1 MGIEATLE
9 TLERD
14 PVFDIEVAKFKSKD
28 GSLTLSLE
36 LPRDLIDL
44 KKGSKVL
51 IDLGEEGE
59 GDLVMKGVVYKV
71 DEGEKKIEISFH
83 GLWMRI
89 SYKKNPFDL
98 EEGKEVYLV
107 MKLPKK

>member
-14 PVFDIEVAKFKSKD
+14 PVFDIDVAKFKSKD
-28 GSLTLSLE
+28 GSVIFTLE
-36 LPRDLIDL
+36 LPKDLVKL
-44 KKGSKVL
+44 KKGSRVQL
-51 IDLGEEGE
+51 DLGEESD

-71 DEGEKKIEISFH
+71 DDGEKRIEISFH
-83 GLWMRI
+83 GLWLRM
-89 SYKKNPFDL
+89 SYKKNPFEL

-107 MKLPKK
+107 MKFLK